1 MAKRSTTPAAAPLRS
16 ALPKP
21 VVTYD
26 DPEWRL
32 IDDCCYGALDGSVIT
47 AKRGLRSD
55 LASIPRL
62 FWAIIASHEFLLIV
76 PIMHD
81 VIYRCGGKV
90 GVPHGE
96 VEPAGRVFDRK
107 AADDVCLELMTRSNI
122 SYWKRNVAYLA
133 VLAFGPSSWRQV

>member
-32 IDDCCYGALDGSVIT
+32 VDDCCYGALDGSVIT

-55 LASIPRL
+55 LASIPASLLGDHRL
-62 FWAIIASHEFLLIV
+62 TRILAH
-76 PIMHD
+76 
-81 VIYRCGGKV
+81 R
-90 GVPHGE
+90 
-96 VEPAGRVFDRK
+96 
-107 AADDVCLELMTRSNI
+107 ADH
-122 SYWKRNVAYLA
+122 A
-133 VLAFGPSSWRQV
+133 

>member
-47 AKRGLRSD
+47 AKRGLRSN
-55 LASIPRL
+55 LARIPRL

-81 VIYRCGGKV
+81 VI
-90 GVPHGE
+90 
-96 VEPAGRVFDRK
+96 DR
-107 AADDVCLELMTRSNI
+107 
-122 SYWKRNVAYLA
+122 W
-133 VLAFGPSSWRQV
+133 